1 MPFPIALL
9 SHPAGAYGFLVI
21 AVAGLFYGG
30 LGRVF
35 VPAFT
40 GVAAALLT
48 ALAFLHQA
56 PNPLALSLLA
66 VGLLLVTAEFLL
78 PTAGAAGLTGFAA
91 NVGGSWLLLAGVEPL
106 PLRLLLAFVGA
117 IALAIVVA
125 RTMRRCT
132 LPR

>member
-9 SHPAGAYGFLVI
+9 AHPAGAYGFLVI
-21 AVAGLFYGG
+21 AVAGIFYGA
-30 LGRVF
+30 LARAF

-48 ALAFLHQA
+48 ALAFLHA
-56 PNPLALSLLA
+56 VPNGLGLGLLA

-78 PTAGAAGLTGFAA
+78 PTYGAAGLTGFVAT
-91 NVGGSWLLLAGVEPL
+91 VGGSWLLLGNLEPL
-106 PLRLLLAFVGA
+106 SVRLLLALVGA
-117 IALAIVVA
+117 SGLAIVVA